1 MIGYMKPQRKKMP
14 AEMRKTYNE
23 FYCGLCRCLK
33 HEYGI
38 SSTIILNFEIVNM
51 LILSESLKNE
61 PFERINMTCSI
72 TPMIWRKMCINSPG
86 ISAAARLSVILAYLE
101 TNDNLIDS
109 NKFRDKVF
117 VKFMEPKLNKIK
129 KDFCDE
135 FDYIKKYYD
144 DYMALENMSK
154 TDRDKITFD
163 ELVSSCGKIAGAMM
177 DVIAFSE
184 SSPFRDQLRQ
194 IMNFWGE
201 WVYLMDAV
209 DDYDEDMKNG
219 GFNPLFLAGS
229 PCNIEKRII
238 DIEEKANAVL
248 DVLAVLNNYELVDF
262 LFRKSFCETREELFK
277 KCRAN
282 RIEV

>member
-1 MIGYMKPQRKKMP
+1 MDDVDRKKFLDRMKTVKAAVVEDEGAR
-14 AEMRKTYNE
+14 AESHTIDVPYNAREALLDRLRKD
-23 FYCGLCRCLK
+23 L
-33 HEYGI
+33 
-38 SSTIILNFEIVNM
+38 
-51 LILSESLKNE
+51 
-61 PFERINMTCSI
+61 
-72 TPMIWRKMCINSPG
+72 
-86 ISAAARLSVILAYLE
+86 
-101 TNDNLIDS
+101 
-109 NKFRDKVF
+109 
-117 VKFMEPKLNKIK
+117 
-129 KDFCDE
+129 
-135 FDYIKKYYD
+135 YD